1 MDQRAASS
9 TQMGKG
15 MSAKINIEVVV
26 VCFKVQRNIDK
37 FDTFFD
43 SGFNIYYTWSLS
55 CLLICLRYK
64 NIDGFGSFFGKK
76 GNLNVLTQ

>member
-64 NIDGFGSFFGKK
+64 TLMGLVHFSERK
-76 GNLNVLTQ
+76 VT